1 MEKIID
7 KLFAMQ
13 LEAENLP
20 LGIAGADVM
29 KKEWDLYSA
38 LYEKLSNEEKKMFV
52 EYTNLC
58 AERHQE
64 ELYSAYNCGFK
75 TATKLWLESLKE

>member
-7 KLFAMQ
+7 RLFAMQ
-13 LEAENLP
+13 LETENLP
-20 LGIAGADVM
+20 LGIAGSDAM

-58 AERHQE
+58 AERH
-64 ELYSAYNCGFK
+64 
-75 TATKLWLESLKE
+75 